1 MLRGIVMTFTLKRI
15 ADGTA
20 VVEGKL
26 STCARSLRRAL
37 KRWAKL
43 GRPSGAGFS
52 NISFRRIVREQVLAH
67 TLKRDTFFTT
77 YGTTKV
83 VPYPKTCA
91 NRSYSAAC
99 ISVLLALVLLCPALP
114 SQQQSDYVFHAE
126 SELVLVNVT
135 VKDKSGRFVP
145 GLKPEDLTIL
155 EDNKPQKIVSFDVE
169 NVDNVPAL
177 DVAQAKPLPERPSG
191 PASPAAS
198 ATDTPAQAAQFKDR
212 RLIVLFFDLSG
223 MEPDEIDRAVT
234 SAEHYV
240 DTQMLPA
247 DLVSIVSLGSSLVVN
262 QDFTTDH
269 ALLKKQLDAFSTGSG
284 QGFEE
289 GTTGTTEGTPDTGQP
304 FTADDTEYNIFNTD
318 RRLEALRSVAER
330 LSHVQQKK
338 SLIYFS
344 SGMDRTGIENQS
356 ELRAAVN
363 AAVRSNLAIYTM
375 DMRGLQAL
383 VAGGEAQNASLR
395 GVSAYS
401 GQATLN
407 ALNSNFTTQETLVTL
422 ASDTGGRAFLDSND
436 FSKIFKGVQQDT
448 STYYLLGYHSTNK
461 ARDGRYRRII
471 VKSSVPGV
479 KVDYRRGYYAPAD
492 YQHST
497 NDEKERQ
504 LEEELASELP
514 ATDFPL
520 YLGVAYFR
528 LEGNKF
534 FVPISLV
541 VPGSQI
547 PFVRSSDRDKA
558 TLDVIG
564 MVLDNAHHPLNRI
577 RDTVKLAVSTSTE
590 VQKKNVQYDTGMSL
604 LSGKYH
610 LKFVVRENQTG
621 RMGSFET
628 DIEVPE
634 LRAQP
639 LKMSSV
645 VLASQ
650 IQTATVKR
658 SADLNPLVH
667 GGSEIIPNITHVF
680 SAAQHLLLYY
690 EVYDPAR
697 PAVADSAR
705 GEDSKTSIRLLT
717 NVAFFQGKA
726 KAYESSLVELTEL
739 TTRDRKAAVFQL
751 DVPLTSFKPGFYTC
765 QVNVIDDAGGHF
777 LFPRIALLIR
787 QESSRTAR

>member
-1 MLRGIVMTFTLKRI
+1 MISIPIRFVDKAVAALLTFL
-15 ADGTA
+15 
-20 VVEGKL
+20 L
-26 STCARSLRRAL
+26 L
-37 KRWAKL
+37 
-43 GRPSGAGFS
+43 
-52 NISFRRIVREQVLAH
+52 
-67 TLKRDTFFTT
+67 
-77 YGTTKV
+77 
-83 VPYPKTCA
+83 
-91 NRSYSAAC
+91 SAA
-99 ISVLLALVLLCPALP
+99 SP
-114 SQQQSDYVFHAE
+114 SQQQSDYVFRTG

-135 VKDKSGRFVP
+135 VRDKNGKFVQ
-145 GLKPEDLTIL
+145 GLKPEDFTIL
-155 EDNKPQKIVSFDVE
+155 EDNRPQRVVSFDVE
-169 NVDNVPAL
+169 NVDAVPAL
-177 DVAQAKPLPERPSG
+177 DVAQANPLPESAPG
-191 PASPAAS
+191 PTNLPAADAS
-198 ATDTPAQAAQFKDR
+198 TQFKDR
-212 RLIVLFFDLSG
+212 RLIILFFDLSA
-223 MEPDEIDRAVT
+223 MEPDEIDHAVT

-240 DTQMLPA
+240 DTQMAPA
-247 DLVSIVSLGSSLVVN
+247 DLVSIVSLGSSLLVN

-269 ALLKKQLDAFSTGSG
+269 ALLKKQLAQFSSGSG
-284 QGFEE
+284 QGFE
-289 GTTGTTEGTPDTGQP
+289 GSTTGTTEGTPDTGQP

-318 RRLEALRSVAER
+318 RRLEALRSVAEK

-363 AAVRSNLAIYTM
+363 AAVRSNMAIYTM

-383 VAGGEAQNASLR
+383 VAGGEAQSASLR

-401 GQATLN
+401 GQSTLN

-448 STYYLLGYHSTNK
+448 STYYLLGYHSTNT
-461 ARDGRYRRII
+461 ARDGRYRHI
-471 VKSSVPGV
+471 VVKTSQPGV
-479 KVDYRRGYYAPAD
+479 KIDYRRGYYAPAD

-497 NDEKERQ
+497 KDDKERQ

-514 ATDFPL
+514 ATDLPL

-528 LEGNKF
+528 LDGNKF
-534 FVPISLV
+534 YVPISLV

-564 MVLDNAHHPLNRI
+564 MVLDSEHHPLNRI

-628 DIEVPE
+628 DINVPD
-634 LRAQP
+634 LKTQP

-645 VLASQ
+645 VLASR
-650 IQTATVKR
+650 IQPVKKNTN
-658 SADLNPLVH
+658 LNPLVRE
-667 GGSEIIPNITHVF
+667 GNEIIPNITHVF
-680 SAAQHLLLYY
+680 SATQHLLLYY
-690 EVYDPAR
+690 EVYDPAQ
-697 PAVADSAR
+697 PAVSETVR
-705 GEDSKTSIRLLT
+705 GGAGNKAGIRLLS

-726 KAYESSLVELTEL
+726 KTYETSLVELTDL
-739 TTRDRKAAVFQL
+739 NARARKAAVFQL
-751 DVPLTSFKPGFYTC
+751 DVPLTSLKPGFYTC
-765 QVNVIDDAGGHF
+765 QVNVIDDAGGRF
-777 LFPRIALLIR
+777 LFPRLALLIR
-787 QESSRTAR
+787 QEPTNATP

>member
-1 MLRGIVMTFTLKRI
+1 
-15 ADGTA
+15 
-20 VVEGKL
+20 
-26 STCARSLRRAL
+26 
-37 KRWAKL
+37 
-43 GRPSGAGFS
+43 
-52 NISFRRIVREQVLAH
+52 
-67 TLKRDTFFTT
+67 
-77 YGTTKV
+77 
-83 VPYPKTCA
+83 
-91 NRSYSAAC
+91 
-99 ISVLLALVLLCPALP
+99 
-114 SQQQSDYVFHAE
+114 
-126 SELVLVNVT
+126 
-135 VKDKSGRFVP
+135 
-145 GLKPEDLTIL
+145 
-155 EDNKPQKIVSFDVE
+155 VE
-169 NVDNVPAL
+169 NVDAMPAV
-177 DVAQAKPLPERPSG
+177 DVAQAKPLAGSATGQPSG
-191 PASPAAS
+191 PPS
-198 ATDTPAQAAQFKDR
+198 ATDLASQFKDR
-212 RLIVLFFDLSG
+212 RLIVLFFDLSA
-223 MEPDEIDRAVT
+223 MEPDEIDHAVT
-234 SAEHYV
+234 SAEHYL
-240 DTQMLPA
+240 DAQMLPA
-247 DLVSIVSLGSSLVVN
+247 DLVSIISLGSSLLVN
-262 QDFTTDH
+262 QDFTSDR
-269 ALLKKQLDAFSTGSG
+269 ALLKKQLDEFSSGSG

-289 GTTGTTEGTPDTGQP
+289 GTTGTTEGTPDSGQP

-318 RRLEALRSVAER
+318 RRLEALRSVAEK
-330 LSHVQQKK
+330 LAYVQQKK

-436 FSKIFKGVQQDT
+436 FSKIFTGVQQDT
-448 STYYLLGYHSTNK
+448 STYYLLGYHSTNA
-461 ARDGRYRRII
+461 ARDGRYRRIV
-471 VKSSVPGV
+471 VKSSLPGV
-479 KVDYRRGYYAPAD
+479 KIDYRRGYYAPAD

-497 NDEKERQ
+497 KDDKERQ
-504 LEEELASELP
+504 LEEELASDLP

-520 YLGVAYFR
+520 YLGVSYFR

-564 MVLDNAHHPLNRI
+564 IVLDNEHHPLNRI
-577 RDTVKLAVSTSTE
+577 RDTVKLAVNTSTE

-621 RMGSFET
+621 RMGSFES

-634 LRAQP
+634 LKGQP
-639 LKMSSV
+639 MKMSSV

-650 IQTATVKR
+650 IQTVKK
-658 SADLNPLVH
+658 SANLNPLIRD
-667 GGSEIIPNITHVF
+667 GSEIIPNITHVF
-680 SAAQHLLLYY
+680 SASQHLFFYY
-690 EVYDPAR
+690 EVYDPAVGT
-697 PAVADSAR
+697 ASA
-705 GEDSKTSIRLLT
+705 GSPIGAANKPGIRLLS

-726 KAYESSLVELTEL
+726 KSYESSLVELTEL
-739 TTRDRKAAVFQL
+739 NARDRKAAVFQL
-751 DVPLTSFKPGFYTC
+751 DVPLTSLKPGFYTC
-765 QVNVIDDAGGHF
+765 QINVIDDAGGRF
-777 LFPRIALLIR
+777 LFPRLALLIR
-787 QESSRTAR
+787 PETSGAAPNVAH

>member
-1 MLRGIVMTFTLKRI
+1 MIATTKRI
-15 ADGTA
+15 ANKVAA
-20 VVEGKL
+20 VMLTV
-26 STCARSLRRAL
+26 
-37 KRWAKL
+37 
-43 GRPSGAGFS
+43 
-52 NISFRRIVREQVLAH
+52 
-67 TLKRDTFFTT
+67 
-77 YGTTKV
+77 
-83 VPYPKTCA
+83 
-91 NRSYSAAC
+91 
-99 ISVLLALVLLCPALP
+99 VLLCAILP
-114 SQQQSDYVFHAE
+114 SQEQSDYLIHVQ
-126 SELVLVNVT
+126 SDLVLVNVT
-135 VKDKSGRFVP
+135 VRDKNGKFVQ
-145 GLKPEDLTIL
+145 GLKPEDFTVI
-155 EDNKPQKIVSFDVE
+155 EDNKPQKIVSFDVQ
-169 NVDNVPAL
+169 NVDAVPPT
-177 DVAQAKPLPERPSG
+177 DVTQTKPLPVMPSEQAT
-191 PASPAAS
+191 PSASPQDA
-198 ATDTPAQAAQFKDR
+198 AAQFKDR
-212 RLIVLFFDLSG
+212 RLIVLFFDLSA
-223 MEPDEIDRAVT
+223 MEPDEIDHAVT

-240 DTQMLPA
+240 DAQMAPA
-247 DLVSIVSLGSSLVVN
+247 DLVSIVSLGSSLQVN
-262 QDFTTDH
+262 QDFTSDR
-269 ALLKKQLDAFSTGSG
+269 ALLKKQLEQFSTGSG

-318 RRLEALRSVAER
+318 RRLEALRSVAEK

-395 GVSAYS
+395 GVSPYS

-436 FSKIFKGVQQDT
+436 FSKIFKGVQDDT
-448 STYYLLGYHSTNK
+448 STYYLLGYHSTNP
-461 ARDGRYRRII
+461 ARDGHYRRIV
-471 VKSSVPGV
+471 VKSNIPG
-479 KVDYRRGYYAPAD
+479 KIDYRRGYYAPAD
-492 YQHST
+492 FKHST
-497 NDEKERQ
+497 QDDKERQ

-514 ATDFPL
+514 AMDLPL

-528 LEGNKF
+528 LENNKF

-564 MVLDNAHHPLNRI
+564 IVLDSQRHPLNRI
-577 RDTVKLAVSTSTE
+577 RDTVKLAVSSSTE

-610 LKFVVRENQTG
+610 LKFVVRENQSG
-621 RMGSFET
+621 RMGSFEA
-628 DIEVPE
+628 DIDVPD
-634 LRAQP
+634 LKAQP

-650 IQTATVKR
+650 TQTAKKG
-658 SADLNPLVH
+658 ANLNPLIRE
-667 GGSEIIPNITHVF
+667 GSEIIPNITHVF
-680 SAAQHLLLYY
+680 SVSQHLLLYY

-697 PAVADSAR
+697 AAAVPPSA
-705 GEDSKTSIRLLT
+705 GQDSKPGIRLLS
-717 NVAFFQGKA
+717 NVAFFQGKT
-726 KAYESSLVELTEL
+726 KAYESSLVEVTEL
-739 TTRDRKAAVFQL
+739 NARERKAAVFQL
-751 DVPLTSFKPGFYTC
+751 DVPLTSLKPGFYTC

-777 LFPRIALLIR
+777 LFPRLAMLL
-787 QESSRTAR
+787 SSGAR

>member
-1 MLRGIVMTFTLKRI
+1 MTFTPNRFADRAI
-15 ADGTA
+15 A
-20 VVEGKL
+20 
-26 STCARSLRRAL
+26 AL
-37 KRWAKL
+37 L
-43 GRPSGAGFS
+43 
-52 NISFRRIVREQVLAH
+52 V
-67 TLKRDTFFTT
+67 
-77 YGTTKV
+77 
-83 VPYPKTCA
+83 
-91 NRSYSAAC
+91 
-99 ISVLLALVLLCPALP
+99 LVLLCTALP
-114 SQQQSDYVFHAE
+114 SQQQTDYVFHAE
-126 SELVLVNVT
+126 SDLVLVNVT
-135 VKDKSGRFVP
+135 VKDKSGKFVP
-145 GLKPEDLTIL
+145 GMKPGDFTIL

-169 NVDNVPAL
+169 NVDAVPAL
-177 DVAQAKPLPERPSG
+177 DVAQAKPLPEAASG
-191 PASPAAS
+191 QPSPAVS
-198 ATDTPAQAAQFKDR
+198 AAAQSEAQFKDR
-212 RLIVLFFDLSG
+212 RLIVLFFDLSA
-223 MEPDEIDRAVT
+223 MEPEEIDRAVT

-240 DTQMLPA
+240 DTQMAPA
-247 DLVSIVSLGSSLVVN
+247 DLVSIVSLGSSLLVN
-262 QDFTTDH
+262 QDFTADH
-269 ALLKKQLDAFSTGSG
+269 ALLKKQLQAFSSGSG

-318 RRLEALRSVAER
+318 RRLEALRSVAEK
-330 LSHVQQKK
+330 LAHVQQKK

-401 GQATLN
+401 AQATLN

-448 STYYLLGYHSTNK
+448 STYYLLGYHSTNT
-461 ARDGRYRRII
+461 ARDGHYRRIV
-471 VKSSVPGV
+471 VKSNLPGV
-479 KVDYRRGYYAPAD
+479 KIDYRRGYYAPAD
-492 YQHST
+492 FRHST
-497 NDEKERQ
+497 NDDKERQ
-504 LEEELASELP
+504 LEEELAAELP
-514 ATDFPL
+514 ATDLPL

-564 MVLDNAHHPLNRI
+564 MVLDSERHPLNRI
-577 RDTVKLAVSTSTE
+577 RDTVKLAVSTSAE

-634 LRAQP
+634 LKAQP

-650 IQTATVKR
+650 IQPVKVKT
-658 SADLNPLVH
+658 SANLNPLVRD
-667 GGSEIIPNITHVF
+667 GSEIIPNVTHVF
-680 SAAQHLLLYY
+680 SATQHLLLYY

-697 PAVADSAR
+697 PPVADSAR
-705 GEDSKTSIRLLT
+705 GADSRRDSENKPGIRLLS

-739 TTRDRKAAVFQL
+739 NARERKAAVFQL
-751 DVPLTSFKPGFYTC
+751 DVPLTSLKPGFYTC

-777 LFPRIALLIR
+777 LFPRLALLIR
-787 QESSRTAR
+787 QESPGAAR

>member
-1 MLRGIVMTFTLKRI
+1 MFTR
-15 ADGTA
+15 
-20 VVEGKL
+20 
-26 STCARSLRRAL
+26 
-37 KRWAKL
+37 
-43 GRPSGAGFS
+43 
-52 NISFRRIVREQVLAH
+52 FRFVD
-67 TLKRDTFFTT
+67 K
-77 YGTTKV
+77 
-83 VPYPKTCA
+83 
-91 NRSYSAAC
+91 
-99 ISVLLALVLLCPALP
+99 ALVGLLLFTLLCPASP
-114 SQQQSDYVFHAE
+114 SQQQSDYVFRTG

-135 VKDKSGRFVP
+135 VRDKNGKFVQ
-145 GLKPEDLTIL
+145 GLKPGDFTIL
-155 EDNKPQKIVSFDVE
+155 EDNKPQKVVSFDVE
-169 NVDNVPAL
+169 NVDAVPTS
-177 DVAQAKPLPERPSG
+177 DVAQANPLPESTAG
-191 PASPAAS
+191 PANPPTS
-198 ATDTPAQAAQFKDR
+198 ATDTNTQFKDR
-212 RLIVLFFDLSG
+212 RLIILFFDLSA
-223 MEPDEIDRAVT
+223 MEPDEIDHAVT

-240 DTQMLPA
+240 DTQMASA
-247 DLVSIVSLGSSLVVN
+247 DLVSIVSLGSSLLVN
-262 QDFTTDH
+262 QDFTADH
-269 ALLKKQLDAFSTGSG
+269 VLLKKQLEQFSSGSG
-284 QGFEE
+284 QGFQE

-318 RRLEALRSVAER
+318 RRLEGLRSVAEK

-344 SGMDRTGIENQS
+344 SGMDRTGIENES

-395 GVSAYS
+395 GGSAYS
-401 GQATLN
+401 GQSTIN

-436 FSKIFKGVQQDT
+436 FTKIFKGVQQDT
-448 STYYLLGYHSTNK
+448 STYYLLGYHSTNT
-461 ARDGRYRRII
+461 ARDGRYRHI
-471 VKSSVPGV
+471 VVKTSLPGV
-479 KVDYRRGYYAPAD
+479 KIDYRRGYYPPAD
-492 YQHST
+492 YRHST
-497 NDEKERQ
+497 KDEKERQ

-514 ATDFPL
+514 ATDLPL

-564 MVLDNAHHPLNRI
+564 MVLDSEHHPLNRI

-628 DIEVPE
+628 DIDVPD
-634 LRAQP
+634 LKTQP

-645 VLASQ
+645 VLASRTQ
-650 IQTATVKR
+650 PVKKD
-658 SADLNPLVH
+658 SNLNPLVRD
-667 GGSEIIPNITHVF
+667 GNEIVPNITHVF
-680 SAAQHLLLYY
+680 SATQHLLLYY

-697 PAVADSAR
+697 PAVSESAT
-705 GEDSKTSIRLLT
+705 GAAENKTGIRLLS

-726 KAYESSLVELTEL
+726 KTYESSLVELTDMNA
-739 TTRDRKAAVFQL
+739 RARKAAVFQL
-751 DVPLTSFKPGFYTC
+751 DVSLNSLKPGFYTC
-765 QVNVIDDAGGHF
+765 QVNVIDDAGGRF
-777 LFPRIALLIR
+777 LFPRLALLIR
-787 QESSRTAR
+787 QERTNATP

>member
-1 MLRGIVMTFTLKRI
+1 MSSTSNRFAGK
-15 ADGTA
+15 A
-20 VVEGKL
+20 V
-26 STCARSLRRAL
+26 AAL
-37 KRWAKL
+37 L
-43 GRPSGAGFS
+43 
-52 NISFRRIVREQVLAH
+52 
-67 TLKRDTFFTT
+67 
-77 YGTTKV
+77 
-83 VPYPKTCA
+83 VP
-91 NRSYSAAC
+91 
-99 ISVLLALVLLCPALP
+99 VLLCAALP
-114 SQQQSDYVFHAE
+114 SQQEPGYVLRVESD
-126 SELVLVNVT
+126 LVLVNVT
-135 VKDKSGRFVP
+135 VRDKNGKFIE
-145 GLKPEDLTIL
+145 GLKPENFTII

-169 NVDNVPAL
+169 NVDAVPAP
-177 DVAQAKPLPERPSG
+177 DVTQAKPLPGPSSDQAT
-191 PASPAAS
+191 PKTAA
-198 ATDTPAQAAQFKDR
+198 ANAAAQFKDR
-212 RLIVLFFDLSG
+212 RLIVLFFDLSA
-223 MEPDEIDRAVT
+223 MEPDEIDHAVT

-240 DTQMLPA
+240 DSQMAPA
-247 DLVSIVSLGSSLVVN
+247 DLVSIVSLGSSLLVN

-269 ALLKKQLDAFSTGSG
+269 ELLKKQLQAFSSGGG

-318 RRLEALRSVAER
+318 RRLEALRSVAEK
-330 LSHVQQKK
+330 LAYVQQKK

-383 VAGGEAQNASLR
+383 VAGGEAQSASLR

-401 GQATLN
+401 GQSTLN

-448 STYYLLGYHSTNK
+448 STYYLLGYHSTNP
-461 ARDGRYRRII
+461 ARDGHYRRIV

-479 KVDYRRGYYAPAD
+479 KMDYRRGYYAPAD

-497 NDEKERQ
+497 KDDKERQ

-514 ATDFPL
+514 ATDLPL

-528 LEGNKF
+528 LEANKF
-534 FVPISLV
+534 FVPMSLV

-547 PFVRSSDRDKA
+547 PFVRSSDQDKA

-564 MVLDNAHHPLNRI
+564 MVLDSDHHPLNRF
-577 RDTVKLAVSTSTE
+577 RETVKLAVNTSAE

-621 RMGSFET
+621 RLGSFET
-628 DIEVPE
+628 DIEVPD
-634 LRAQP
+634 LKSYP

-650 IQTATVKR
+650 VQPAKK
-658 SADLNPLVH
+658 SANPNPLVH
-667 GGSEIIPNITHVF
+667 DGSEIIPSITHVF
-680 SAAQHLLLYY
+680 SASQHLLLYY
-690 EVYDPAR
+690 EVYDPTQP
-697 PAVADSAR
+697 PAAASA
-705 GEDSKTSIRLLT
+705 GAGGQKPGIRLLT

-726 KAYESSLVELTEL
+726 KTYESSLVELTEL
-739 TTRDRKAAVFQL
+739 NARDRKAAVFQL
-751 DVPLTSFKPGFYTC
+751 DVPLTSLKPGFYTC
-765 QVNVIDDAGGHF
+765 QINVIDDAGGHF
-777 LFPRIALLIR
+777 LFPRLALLIR
-787 QESSRTAR
+787 TEPKV